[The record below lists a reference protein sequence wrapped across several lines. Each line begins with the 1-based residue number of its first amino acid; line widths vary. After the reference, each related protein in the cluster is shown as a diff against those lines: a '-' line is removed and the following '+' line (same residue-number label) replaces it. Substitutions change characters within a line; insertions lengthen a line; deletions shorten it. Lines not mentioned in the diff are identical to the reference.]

1 MNDIWQAGLDWGTL
15 LIRLGLGVV
24 FLVHGYPKMTGRWK
38 DIKGSQES
46 LSNSIRRL
54 GLPFPR
60 HMAVLVGTIEFFGGA
75 MVLLGL
81 WTRWAALGL
90 VAVMLVASG
99 RNIVQK
105 GFMNSGDFPFSLLTT
120 LLGLIFLGSGSFS
133 LEWLLSRF

>member
-1 MNDIWQAGLDWGTL
+1 MTDIWQAGLDWGTL

-24 FLVHGYPKMTGRWK
+24 FLVHGYPKMTGRWN
-38 DIKGSQES
+38 DIKGGQES

-99 RNIVQK
+99 RNIIEK
-105 GFMNSGDFPFSLLTT
+105 GFMHSADFPFSLLTT
-120 LLGLIFLGSGSFS
+120 LLGLIFLGGGSFS
-133 LEWLLSRF
+133 LEYLLSGF